1 MEEPRVTIEY
11 TSTVRVCISDIVSH
25 LRRVDVEPGPVIH
38 EILDQ
43 FESKIRQFPLSCQ
56 ICPELLKI
64 GCGKYR
70 EYNSSEGYRV
80 LYSIE
85 NNLVTVHALLAHRQ
99 YIQQLLFKRLIQA

>member
-25 LRRVDVEPGPVIH
+25 LRRVDVEPGPVIN

-56 ICPELLKI
+56 ISPELLKI

-70 EYNSSEGYRV
+70 NIILREDIESSIQSKIIW
-80 LYSIE
+80 LPST
-85 NNLVTVHALLAHRQ
+85 LFLLTDKIFSNYYLSA
-99 YIQQLLFKRLIQA
+99 